1 MGAERSICIFFA
13 GYLGG
18 FGDIFHGWWVFGG
31 IGIRR
36 FVFTSIPMA
45 YLGKQNRGFSL
56 FLSFSI
62 HRWSKISIKTSS
74 VSHSWRGLC
83 CMHHYFSFTA
93 VGKQWH
99 WKLCQT
105 YSYVERY
112 IRSSVQRY
120 QSSPMILTIAYA
132 LACFYC
138 VLMIEV

>member
-1 MGAERSICIFFA
+1 MVEDFNQ
-13 GYLGG
+13 
-18 FGDIFHGWWVFGG
+18 DI
-31 IGIRR
+31 I
-36 FVFTSIPMA
+36 SQSLMA
-45 YLGKQNRGFSL
+45 WALLHAPF
-56 FLSFSI
+56 
-62 HRWSKISIKTSS
+62 
-74 VSHSWRGLC
+74 
-83 CMHHYFSFTA
+83 FSFTA

-120 QSSPMILTIAYA
+120 QSSPMILTIAYP